1 MLVLYLS
8 DESRNFRELWLCQN
22 KRWELIVWEL
32 SAEDSKRGGS
42 WSREPLYYHTI
53 SVIRASEQCEHLTGH
68 WQLQVLPLL
77 ICYQSRP
84 RTRPPLLLKD
94 PIVSWGFVDAP
105 IEPTTV
111 LDFSVIFLCREQF
124 PANLIWLSI
133 DYDCAPV
140 NTAMLTGICSRCDLH
155 KLVIII
161 SKSNE
166 PPTFWM
172 KL

>member
-8 DESRNFRELWLCQN
+8 DESLHFRELWLCPN
-22 KRWELIVWEL
+22 KRLRADCLGAVCWRLEEGRQLEQRA
-32 SAEDSKRGGS
+32 S
-42 WSREPLYYHTI
+42 YYHTI

-133 DYDCAPV
+133 DYDCAREHGHV
-140 NTAMLTGICSRCDLH
+140 NRNMFTLRS
-155 KLVIII
+155 
-161 SKSNE
+161 S
-166 PPTFWM
+166 
-172 KL
+172 